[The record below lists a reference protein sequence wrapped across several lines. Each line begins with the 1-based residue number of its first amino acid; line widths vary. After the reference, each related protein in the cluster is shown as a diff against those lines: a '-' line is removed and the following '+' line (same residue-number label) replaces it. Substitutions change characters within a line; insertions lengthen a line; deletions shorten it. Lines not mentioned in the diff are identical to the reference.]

1 MAAIIALANRK
12 GGSGKTTTTINLADG
27 LARQGKRVLVVDAD
41 SQAQST
47 ISCGI
52 MPYQL
57 EMSLYELLH
66 ISMAGPKGDSEIA
79 ATTIRG
85 KQLFDL
91 IPSKPDLS
99 ALEIELAATLSVSDS
114 EHQRHIENDRREYGL
129 HSGVAYPKGDSSNC
143 QSLLRDLLLEVEN
156 SYDYILIDL
165 PPSLG
170 LITVNGLVA
179 ANWLLIPI
187 EPTFLSMDGLA
198 QMTSILYKV
207 NAELNPALRLMGIV
221 PVKCDLRTNLARN
234 VVEEI
239 RQNFGD
245 DRLLPAIRNDIK
257 LAEAPSFG
265 KTIFEYAANCR
276 GATDYMQL
284 AKSIIAR
291 SGD

>member
-1 MAAIIALANRK
+1 MAATIVLANRK

-57 EMSLYELLH
+57 AVSIYELLH
-66 ISMAGPKGDSEIA
+66 IRMADPEADSEIA
-79 ATTIRG
+79 TTIIRG
-85 KQLFDL
+85 KQRFDL

-99 ALEIELAATLSVSDS
+99 ALEIELAD
-114 EHQRHIENDRREYGL
+114 I
-129 HSGVAYPKGDSSNC
+129 SNC

-156 SYDYILIDL
+156 IYDYILIDL

-198 QMTSILYKV
+198 QMTNILYKV
-207 NAELNPALRLMGIV
+207 NAELNPELRLMGIV
-221 PVKCDLRTNLARN
+221 PIKCDMRTNLARN

-245 DRLLPAIRNDIK
+245 DRLLPAVRNDIK
-257 LAEAPSFG
+257 IAEAPSFG

-276 GATDYMQL
+276 GASDYMQL
-284 AKSIIAR
+284 AQSIIAR

>member
-57 EMSLYELLH
+57 AVSLYELLH
-66 ISMAGPKGDSEIA
+66 IKMADSEAATSKVSDREHQVYPKGDSEIA
-79 ATTIRG
+79 ATIIRG

-99 ALEIELAATLSVSDS
+99 ALEIELAN
-114 EHQRHIENDRREYGL
+114 R
-129 HSGVAYPKGDSSNC
+129 SNC
-143 QSLLRDLLLEVEN
+143 QSLLKDLLLEVEN
-156 SYDYILIDL
+156 TYDYILIDL

-198 QMTSILYKV
+198 QMTSILYKI
-207 NAELNPALRLMGIV
+207 NAELNPELRLMGIV
-221 PVKCDLRTNLARN
+221 PIKCDLRTNLARN

-245 DRLLPAIRNDIK
+245 NRLLPPVRNDIK

-265 KTIFEYAANCR
+265 KTIFDYAANCR
-276 GATDYMQL
+276 GASDYLQL
-284 AKSIIAR
+284 AQSIIAR
-291 SGD
+291 SGE